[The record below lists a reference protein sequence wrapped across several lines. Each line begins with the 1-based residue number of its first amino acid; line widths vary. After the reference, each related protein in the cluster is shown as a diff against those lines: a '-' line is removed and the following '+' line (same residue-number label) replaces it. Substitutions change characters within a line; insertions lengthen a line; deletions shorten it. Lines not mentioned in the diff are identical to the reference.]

1 MEVLDRE
8 QINAYTLEIV
18 ACDSASLNPLCTE
31 LNVTVTVLDENDNKP
46 EWHYPHA
53 RDKEVNITSDLP
65 PGRIVARI
73 LAMDLDAGENGRVV
87 YSLIDPHRRTVFQV
101 RFNLFIDHIYEY

>member
-1 MEVLDRE
+1 MTIIIIIKED
-8 QINAYTLEIV
+8 IIYYFKK
-18 ACDSASLNPLCTE
+18 SSLNPLCTE

-101 RFNLFIDHIYEY
+101 RFNLFIDHIYE